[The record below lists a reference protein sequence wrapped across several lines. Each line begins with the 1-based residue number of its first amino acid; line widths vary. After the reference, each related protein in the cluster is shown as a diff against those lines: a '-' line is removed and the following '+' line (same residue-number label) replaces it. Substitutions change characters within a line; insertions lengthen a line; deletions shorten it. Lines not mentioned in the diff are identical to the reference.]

1 MLKIWGKL
9 MKHHLIVRDA
19 VLEYDSEKS
28 RAEVVKESLTDF
40 AIALDIARPVW
51 LPKNEKELSRFIV
64 TTFYPD
70 QFMEA
75 VEFDCLVMEIIS
87 EEKKAPKSID

>member
-9 MKHHLIVRDA
+9 MKNHLIQRDA
-19 VLEYDSEKS
+19 VLEYDSAKS
-28 RAEVVKESLTDF
+28 RAEVVRQSLNDF
-40 AIALDIARPVW
+40 AIELDIARPIW
-51 LPKNEKELSRFIV
+51 LPKNEKELSNFIV

-75 VEFDCLVMEIIS
+75 VDFDCLVIEIIG
-87 EEKKAPKSID
+87 EKKKNRT